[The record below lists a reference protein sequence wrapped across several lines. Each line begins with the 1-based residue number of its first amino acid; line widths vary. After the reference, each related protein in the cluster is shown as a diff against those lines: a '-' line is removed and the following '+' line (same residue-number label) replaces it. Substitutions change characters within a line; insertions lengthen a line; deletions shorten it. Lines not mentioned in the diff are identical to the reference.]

1 MSAHPTTLESR
12 MHVFTRYIA
21 TYIVLPA
28 GLIGA
33 FALAT
38 ATNADAAVASNT
50 SRPAISAL
58 L

>member
-1 MSAHPTTLESR
+1 

>member
-1 MSAHPTTLESR
+1 

-38 ATNADAAVASNT
+38 TADADAAMAHNT
-50 SRPAISAL
+50 WRPGIEAAH
-58 L
+58 

>member
-1 MSAHPTTLESR
+1 

-38 ATNADAAVASNT
+38 ATNADAAVAPIT
-50 SRPAISAL
+50 SQVAISAQL
-58 L
+58 